1 MPAGNAASPGV
12 NGDATQSNASNGAP
26 AQAAEDFDR
35 GDGAAASSDVA
46 EVSSETATPGFNAKV
61 AAQLGLP
68 ADITERLRKDAAARN
83 GVAAGEQQEVV
94 GESAETADAT
104 TTSEEEHED
113 EHESAGSDVFKDPR
127 VQKRLA
133 KAARQRDRLVD
144 IALDGLGATED
155 EIDAVKSSKDPI
167 AEAAALKGE
176 LMQRVSAQQ
185 QQQVHVPQGPQA
197 PATKGL
203 LGHVTNEASLTATE
217 DHALAQMEWCDA
229 NADGTTVG
237 EGSAARF
244 VEPSEIAKYRKEM
257 EKILLQAPRRRQE
270 IRDAVGQRMQ
280 AVQRYDTIAREEA
293 PDLWDPK
300 SEGSKQLAQIGQ
312 EDEVIQ
318 GFMRRNPDIANDPA
332 INVLLTRYV
341 QGYLARGNKSAQPLN
356 PDLPPSLIRKHP
368 PLAPVTAG
376 PPSRSA
382 APNGT
387 KRVAEAMQHLA
398 EDGSPQALTAAI
410 RARREAGGT
419 RRNGAHELAAV

>member
-26 AQAAEDFDR
+26 AQAAEDLDR
-35 GDGAAASSDVA
+35 SGDASASSDVA
-46 EVSSETATPGFNAKV
+46 DASSETATPGFNAKV

-68 ADITERLRKDAAARN
+68 ADITERLRKDAAARS
-83 GVAAGEQQEVV
+83 GVAAEEQQEVV

-104 TTSEEEHED
+104 TVSEEEHEEE

-185 QQQVHVPQGPQA
+185 QQQVQMPQGPQA
-197 PATKGL
+197 PVSKGL
-203 LGHVTNEASLTATE
+203 LGHVTNEQQ
-217 DHALAQMEWCDA
+217 LAQLEDQTNANIDWCDK
-229 NADGTTVG
+229 NADGVTVG
-237 EGSAARF
+237 EGTAARF
-244 VEPSEIAKYRKEM
+244 VEPSEISRYRREM

-341 QGYLARGNKSAQPLN
+341 QGYLARGNKAERPLN
-356 PDLPPSLIRKHP
+356 PDLPPSLVRKHP

-387 KRVAEAMQHLA
+387 KRMSEAMQDVLA
-398 EDGSPQALTAAI
+398 GGGTDAI
-410 RARREAGGT
+410 RRALRVERELENT
-419 RRNGAHELAAV
+419 SSRSRLAAV